1 MKGHGRSE
9 GRIVKRAVFISLGVD
24 IEWEEGHLGDVI
36 LLASECYRRKHPERA
51 KILPQIN

>member
-24 IEWEEGHLGDVI
+24 MNGKKDV
-36 LLASECYRRKHPERA
+36 
-51 KILPQIN
+51 